1 MNWKN
6 EAIERLNRYPA
17 MVKAMENIPLEIK
30 RLGWEAES
38 IPSCSADHI
47 HTQSTAG
54 PRDDR
59 IINNMVKRQEPRQ
72 AFENAKAWVDTTQNA
87 MLVLTPEE
95 EIILHRMYIEPQR
108 GVVTELCAELGME
121 QSSIYRHRD
130 QALYRFTMALYGA
143 S

>member
-17 MVKAMENIPLEIK
+17 MVQALENIPKEIK
-30 RLGWEAES
+30 RIEWEAGN
-38 IPSCSADHI
+38 IPSGSADRI
-47 HTQSTAG
+47 PAKTVAG

-59 IINNMVKRQEPRQ
+59 MINNMVRREELRC
-72 AFENAKAWVDTTQNA
+72 AYESARLWVDTTQKA
-87 MLVLTPEE
+87 MKVLTPQEE
-95 EIILHRMYIEPQR
+95 SILRSMYIEPQR
-108 GVVTELCAELGME
+108 GVVTKLCNELGME
-121 QSSIYRHRD
+121 QSSVYRHRD

>member
-6 EAIERLNRYPA
+6 EAIERLSQYSA
-17 MVKAMENIPLEIK
+17 MVKATENIPLELK
-30 RLGWEAES
+30 RVDSEAES
-38 IPSCSADHI
+38 ISSPSPDRFPSK
-47 HTQSTAG
+47 SLAG

-59 IINNMVKRQEPRQ
+59 IINSMILKQELQQ
-72 AFENAKAWVDTTQNA
+72 ALERATIWVNTTHNAL
-87 MLVLTPEE
+87 LVLTPDEE
-95 EIILHRMYIEPQR
+95 VILHRLYIEPR
-108 GVVTELCAELGME
+108 KGALTALCEELGME